1 MEETLEE
8 TREDSNKIITFSKYS
23 LWRLL
28 AYFIIYSIMGLI
40 IETIFAAISYG
51 DIESRKSMLYGPFS
65 SIYGLGAVFMILAL
79 QYFKKN
85 KITLFLGGFLV
96 GSILEYLVSFV
107 ADKWLHVQWWNYSYM
122 PFNIDGRICLAFS
135 VLWGILA
142 VLLML
147 SVNPRVD
154 RMIDFFNRKIGLKIV
169 KIIIVFISVFMV
181 LDILVTQFA
190 LSIITIRL
198 ANEYNLELRYPKN
211 SVSATLYKNE
221 EIKNIADRVL
231 TNKKILMTFP
241 NLKVIK
247 NDGEVILVR
256 DILTDINPYYY
267 KLNISPI
274 DKTI

>member
-1 MEETLEE
+1 
-8 TREDSNKIITFSKYS
+8 
-23 LWRLL
+23 
-28 AYFIIYSIMGLI
+28 
-40 IETIFAAISYG
+40 
-51 DIESRKSMLYGPFS
+51 LYGPFS
-65 SIYGLGAVFMILAL
+65 SIYGLGAVVMILAL

-96 GSILEYLVSFV
+96 GSVVEYLVSFV

-247 NDGEVILVR
+247 NDGEVLLVR